1 MWWVVVALLSAQAPT
16 HHEGGRR
23 SELSAALIPFNYFNT
38 EGDVMKDLYDSVND
52 KEALFTFLA
61 VLMWQETSCS
71 QEPVDELW
79 ETVC

>member
-1 MWWVVVALLSAQAPT
+1 MERYAVALT
-16 HHEGGRR
+16 
-23 SELSAALIPFNYFNT
+23 PFNYFNT
-38 EGDVMKDLYDSVND
+38 KGDVMKDLYDSVND

-71 QEPVDELW
+71 QEPVDELR

>member
-1 MWWVVVALLSAQAPT
+1 MAYNSYKPHPLRGRQASLFVAPT
-16 HHEGGRR
+16 
-23 SELSAALIPFNYFNT
+23 PFNYFNT

-71 QEPVDELW
+71 QEPVDELR